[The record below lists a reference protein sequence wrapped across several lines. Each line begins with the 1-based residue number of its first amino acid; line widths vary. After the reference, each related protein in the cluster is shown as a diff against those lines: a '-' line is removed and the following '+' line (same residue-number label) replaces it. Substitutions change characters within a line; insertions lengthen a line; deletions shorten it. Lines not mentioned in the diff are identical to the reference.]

1 MNELRLPK
9 SRLEVLKFKL
19 DALLDITLLINANQP
34 TDVLLSKY
42 ESILRNYLGIGK
54 VLLFIFRERWEVL
67 LNAGFHDD
75 LKDHI
80 DVDQDLLHIKDII
93 TDIPEGKLSGVDI
106 IIPVFNNNA
115 PLAYV
120 LIGDIDEEGE
130 GMSPVIKH
138 QNYIQTI
145 SSIIVFAI

>member
-19 DALLDITLLINANQP
+19 DALLDITLQINANQP

-54 VLLFIFRERWEVL
+54 VLLFIFREKWEVP

-75 LKDHI
+75 L
-80 DVDQDLLHIKDII
+80 
-93 TDIPEGKLSGVDI
+93 
-106 IIPVFNNNA
+106 
-115 PLAYV
+115 
-120 LIGDIDEEGE
+120 
-130 GMSPVIKH
+130 
-138 QNYIQTI
+138 
-145 SSIIVFAI
+145 